1 MKFRRSKSPRKQM
14 PSEILD
20 AIKYRGIL
28 LFLFDVLS
36 FRCYDRFELVEPVG
50 LNENQLKDIPYE
62 NIK

>member
-1 MKFRRSKSPRKQM
+1 M

-20 AIKYRGIL
+20 AIKYIR
-28 LFLFDVLS
+28 LFFFENFFYV
-36 FRCYDRFELVEPVG
+36 FNRFELVEPVG